1 MEALIQ
7 FDQDYSKYYTCIMEA
22 LNSLS
27 YFQITISLLLIF
39 AVIYIT
45 RRQSHVYLVDFS
57 CFQAPAFHRISV
69 GAFIE
74 HSALREEQF
83 NTTEVN
89 EFEKKVIV
97 RSGMGNE
104 TYCAE
109 GSDFIP
115 SDNSLKQAMIEVKLV
130 LFTVVETLLKKHK
143 INPKSI
149 DILVTNCSINCPTPS
164 LSSLVINKFGFRS
177 NIRSF
182 HLSGMGCSA
191 GILAISLAKDL
202 LKVHKNSLALV
213 LSTETI
219 SSNVYLGKQKSML
232 LANCLFRIGGAGIL
246 LSNRKC
252 DRKVAKYELQHIVR
266 THLGAKDD
274 AYTCVFQKADED
286 GKVGVRLSRTVV
298 HVAGEVL
305 KTNLTTLGPLVLP
318 YSEQIQFAL
327 HFVWTKFWPRTKK
340 QAPYVPNFKKA
351 FDHFCIHA
359 GGKAV
364 VDAIKERLSL
374 SEWDVEASK
383 MTLYRY
389 GNTSS
394 SSTWYS
400 LCYLEAKGRVK
411 KGDKVFQICFGSG
424 FKCNSAVWKRISKV
438 VSKEVCNAWSDRINR
453 YPIDVP
459 EIIEH

>member
-1 MEALIQ
+1 M
-7 FDQDYSKYYTCIMEA
+7 
-22 LNSLS
+22 
-27 YFQITISLLLIF
+27 
-39 AVIYIT
+39 
-45 RRQSHVYLVDFS
+45 
-57 CFQAPAFHRISV
+57 

-74 HSALREEQF
+74 HSALREEEF

-274 AYTCVFQKADED
+274 AYT
-286 GKVGVRLSRTVV
+286 
-298 HVAGEVL
+298 
-305 KTNLTTLGPLVLP
+305 
-318 YSEQIQFAL
+318 
-327 HFVWTKFWPRTKK
+327 
-340 QAPYVPNFKKA
+340 YV
-351 FDHFCIHA
+351 
-359 GGKAV
+359 
-364 VDAIKERLSL
+364 SL
-374 SEWDVEASK
+374 RE
-383 MTLYRY
+383 
-389 GNTSS
+389 
-394 SSTWYS
+394 
-400 LCYLEAKGRVK
+400 LCFYAY
-411 KGDKVFQICFGSG
+411 I
-424 FKCNSAVWKRISKV
+424 
-438 VSKEVCNAWSDRINR
+438 
-453 YPIDVP
+453 
-459 EIIEH
+459 